1 MLHWLIDVNLERIED
16 SPLSFLRLLLF
27 PEFQALLA
35 TLLCFLSVLGLG
47 GPTIRWLVRMRIG
60 DTRNRSTAGRVFTAA
75 SASGSA
81 PGT

>member
-47 GPTIRWLVRMRIG
+47 GPTIRWLVRTSTQMVGVSLLTGAIVSP
-60 DTRNRSTAGRVFTAA
+60 RSAVEYT
-75 SASGSA
+75 
-81 PGT
+81 P